1 MADLK
6 LKALLEKIVGVIK
19 NTNKIGTG
27 AEIYGKNSAGTGN
40 YSLQKQTYG
49 NPLVNQCSGRLYWR
63 TSLGD
68 ISATT
73 ATTTTQQNA
82 LYVVT
87 PSTGK
92 IKVLETGRYLLYASV
107 YAYSGFTAEDRF
119 QLRIQIN
126 GANVG
131 RLFARERMS
140 GLYQIIYLNHAYK
153 LNANDEV
160 TMVVSNY
167 EAARG
172 VVVTTANTMLQV
184 VRVG

>member
-1 MADLK
+1 MANLK
-6 LKALLEKIVGVIK
+6 LKALLGKIVGVVK

-27 AEIYGKNSAGTGN
+27 AEIYGKNSAGTGDCGLN
-40 YSLQKQTYG
+40 QTYK
-49 NPLVNQCSGRLYWR
+49 NPLENQCSGRLYQIDG
-63 TSLGD
+63 T
-68 ISATT
+68 ATT
-73 ATTTTQQNA
+73 ATTTTQQND
-82 LYVVT
+82 LYVIT
-87 PSTGK
+87 PLTGK
-92 IKVLETGRYLLYASV
+92 IKVLEQGRYLLYASA

-140 GLYQIIYLNHAYK
+140 GNYQIIYLNHAYK

-160 TMVVSNY
+160 TMVVGNNEVTSPTT
-167 EAARG
+167 RG
-172 VVVTTANTMLQV
+172 KVITTASTMLQV

>member
-6 LKALLEKIVGVIK
+6 LKALLEKIIGVIK

-49 NPLVNQCSGRLYWR
+49 NPLAGQCSGRLYQIDG
-63 TSLGD
+63 T
-68 ISATT
+68 ATT
-73 ATTTTQQNA
+73 ATTTTQQND

-92 IKVLETGRYLLYASV
+92 IKVLEPGRYLLYASA

-140 GLYQIIYLNHAYK
+140 SNYQIIYLNHAYK
-153 LNANDEV
+153 LNANDEI

-172 VVVTTANTMLQV
+172 VVVTTASTMLQV